1 MESKFLSSRLKKRYR
16 NIVDRLVGMRLV
28 YDSPLMVRNV
38 SFAFMNQELVWNGFA
53 ELVLF
58 LFPLINF
65 DKIRRTLLKI
75 FLPKSQIDTEL
86 LLPNEACGICKTNP
100 AQVCNF
106 LLLIIRHHAFHIK
119 ANVNIY
125 FVIIVQSLQF

>member
-1 MESKFLSSRLKKRYR
+1 
-16 NIVDRLVGMRLV
+16 MRLV

-65 DKIRRTLLKI
+65 DKIRRRILKMWI
-75 FLPKSQIDTEL
+75 NNKYINT
-86 LLPNEACGICKTNP
+86 CG
-100 AQVCNF
+100 F
-106 LLLIIRHHAFHIK
+106 
-119 ANVNIY
+119 
-125 FVIIVQSLQF
+125 